1 MRSKY
6 WHTRERSN
14 YRAVRDVNRTLASES
29 TARLR
34 ALITSNRR
42 HDTSVT
48 PCVPGLSGQPCAFL
62 KEGTW
67 SRFPFVDYPSY
78 HSGGHV
84 GNKMSS
90 GAAWR
95 HTRALSPPVFAIPDC
110 LSRLGPPFRL
120 NQRFPAFLAADP
132 FYVYKRDL
140 DNDLLKYHA
149 NDMYVA

>member
-1 MRSKY
+1 MGLDRSRLPPRNNIINQSSIFRTARQREMRSKY

-14 YRAVRDVNRTLASES
+14 YRAVHDVNRTLASES

-42 HDTSVT
+42 HDMSVT
-48 PCVPGLSGQPCAFL
+48 PCVPGLSGQLCAFL

-90 GAAWR
+90 GATWR
-95 HTRALSPPVFAIPDC
+95 HTRVLSPPVLPSPTVSLVSVHPFVLISV
-110 LSRLGPPFRL
+110 SRPF
-120 NQRFPAFLAADP
+120 
-132 FYVYKRDL
+132 
-140 DNDLLKYHA
+140 
-149 NDMYVA
+149 